1 MPNDNTPIVDPD
13 GQPLMNGLS
22 DLGMAPEDAYNVVQ
36 GVREMSGQK
45 VIAEFRAQGAES
57 RAQEAETRAF
67 VAETHAETA
76 ALVAETHAETR
87 ALVAETHAEIAALVA
102 ETHAETRA
110 LVAETHAE
118 IAALA
123 SRVDANTARLDTM
136 GWTVTA
142 TLALVVALAAAGL
155 LNWITGRW
163 DNQRSMRNQ
172 SSGEESTA

>member
-22 DLGMAPEDAYNVVQ
+22 ELGMAPEDAYNVVQ

-45 VIAEFRAQGAES
+45 AIAEIRAQGAEI
-57 RAQEAETRAF
+57 
-67 VAETHAETA
+67 
-76 ALVAETHAETR
+76 R
-87 ALVAETHAEIAALVA
+87 ALVAETNALVA
-102 ETHAETRA
+102 TTHAETR
-110 LVAETHAE
+110 AE

-155 LNWITGRW
+155 LNWMTGRW
-163 DNQRSMRNQ
+163 ADSQRVRNE
-172 SSGEESTA
+172 SSG